1 MFGWLRYCNWKSSTM
16 PRGIG
21 CTCVRSHTIQSP
33 HPPYWTELETTATL
47 LPHERDSFPTC
58 TALFSPSSEHSSMA
72 GDPFFLLPFEACS
85 LGPFKLPMAGLG
97 PSSSLSGV
105 SGHGSSLL
113 QGRWAQGSSSPM
125 AGGVDFPQGR
135 APPSGVELLHGRDG
149 TELVPI
155 RCEQSWRLAPP

>member
-1 MFGWLRYCNWKSSTM
+1 M
-16 PRGIG
+16 PRGIS

-33 HPPYWTELETTATL
+33 HLPYWTELETTATL

-58 TALFSPSSEHSSMA
+58 TAQFSPSSERSSMA
-72 GDPFFLLPFEACS
+72 GDPFFLLPSDAPFFLLPSDACS

-113 QGRWAQGSSSPM
+113 QGRRAQGSSSPM

-155 RCEQSWRLAPP
+155 WHERSWRLAPP